1 MNNIYLILIMY
12 QTLLDSKCFIC
23 INLLDYHIS
32 DPRYDD
38 IGNLILGMRKL
49 RNKWQR
55 QDINLERVSSE
66 PTLKSTQAFYWLV
79 EFFWQLHKL

>member
-1 MNNIYLILIMY
+1 MCQI
-12 QTLLDSKCFIC
+12 LLDSKCFTC

-49 RNKWQR
+49 RNREVKDFLR
-55 QDINLERVSSE
+55 KVTFPVSGRDRV
-66 PTLKSTQAFYWLV
+66 
-79 EFFWQLHKL
+79 